1 MNWYNEKK
9 YTKWY
14 AAISLFLLTGAFIFH
29 NAAVKED
36 SAIVMYRVRNEA
48 AALYTAAGPHPE
60 QREPSFFPAADFYAL
75 RDHLGESGAVITSVT
90 EEMPEPLKMGQ
101 ILKMKCTGRGSFY
114 QLLSLLNIVQSREY
128 WVTAVIHHAER
139 KGGEL
144 QFEIELSAYQAKG
157 KES

>member
-14 AAISLFLLTGAFIFH
+14 AAISLFFLAGASIFH

-36 SAIVMYRVRNEA
+36 SAAIMYRARNEA
-48 AALYTAAGPHPE
+48 AALYSAAPQHSE
-60 QREPSFFPAADFYAL
+60 QREPSFFPAADFYDL
-75 RDHLGESGAVITSVT
+75 RDDLEESGAVITSIT
-90 EEMPEPLKMGQ
+90 EETPEPLKMGQ

-114 QLLSLLNIVQSREY
+114 QLLSMLNIVQSRDY

-144 QFEIELSAYQAKG
+144 QFEIELSAYQAGG